1 MDSLYPITQGGFIA
15 VTVVYVGLLLM
26 LIRRAL
32 NATAFS
38 PEKSQKIFYGML
50 ISIVVWLS
58 IISLLAANQV
68 LSDFSTMPPK
78 FLVTVAV
85 PLIVILWA
93 TFTRSAGEI
102 VSRIQPQHILYLQ
115 SFRVFVEILLWMLF
129 IDNLLPFQ
137 MTFEGYNFDILAG
150 ITGPLMGLVIQRKKS
165 PLLLLIWNIAGLCLL
180 VNIVT
185 IAILSTP
192 VPFRVF
198 MNEPANR
205 IVTQFPIVWLPGL
218 LVPLAYTLHILS
230 IRQALA
236 AWKSGVVGN
245 LNVNTVK
252 S

>member
-26 LIRRAL
+26 LIRQAL
-32 NATAFS
+32 NSAAFP
-38 PEKSQKIFYGML
+38 PEKSKKIFYGML
-50 ISIVVWLS
+50 VSIVVWLAF
-58 IISLLAANQV
+58 ISLLAANQV

-78 FLVTVAV
+78 FLITVAI
-85 PLIVILWA
+85 PLVVILWA

-102 VSRIQPQHILYLQ
+102 ISRIQPQHILYLQ

-129 IDNLLPFQ
+129 IENLLPYQ
-137 MTFEGYNFDILAG
+137 MTFEGYNFDILVG
-150 ITGPLMGLVIQRKKS
+150 ITGPIMGLIIQHKKS

-180 VNIVT
+180 INIVT

-192 VPFRVF
+192 VPFRMF
-198 MNEPANR
+198 MNEPANH

-236 AWKSGVVGN
+236 AWKTGVVGS
-245 LNVNTVK
+245 VNMNTAEN
-252 S
+252 